1 MEAEQKTHLTE
12 DVLGEFGF
20 RIKWTYQTHWTD
32 FKAYRIIGRT
42 LDGIPQF
49 QKEGASTAPTFFT
62 DEKGA
67 EVYAEGYIKWDGC
80 NEIDWG
86 RNHLCG
92 AYHLKEHIKLI
103 RYLHDRAMELMGSNE
118 DPWEEE

>member
-1 MEAEQKTHLTE
+1 VEAEQKTHLTE

-20 RIKWTYQTHWTD
+20 RIKWSYLPHWTD
-32 FKAYRIIGRT
+32 FKVYRIIGRT

-62 DEKGA
+62 NEKGA
-67 EVYAEGYIKWDGC
+67 VVYAEGYIKWDGC

-86 RNHLCG
+86 CHHLCG
-92 AYHLKEHIKLI
+92 ASYLKGHIKLI

-118 DPWEEE
+118 DPWEDE